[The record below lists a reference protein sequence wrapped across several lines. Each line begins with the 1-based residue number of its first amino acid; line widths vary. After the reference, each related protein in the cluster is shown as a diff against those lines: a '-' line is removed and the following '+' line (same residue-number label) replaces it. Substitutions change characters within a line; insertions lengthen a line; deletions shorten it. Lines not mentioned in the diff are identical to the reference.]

1 MNDDDDDKRFHMM
14 PAGDIGILA
23 IAAAFL
29 VGFLYLMFGPSPFQ
43 PIIDKAKHDAAQ
55 PVEVPV
61 TLPEKPK
68 K

>member
-1 MNDDDDDKRFHMM
+1 MNDDDDDKKFHLM
-14 PAGDIGILA
+14 PAGDICILA

-29 VGFLYLMFGPSPFQ
+29 IGFLYLMFGPSPFQ
-43 PIIDKAKHDAAQ
+43 PLVDKAKHDAAQ

-68 K
+68 N

>member
-1 MNDDDDDKRFHMM
+1 
-14 PAGDIGILA
+14 
-23 IAAAFL
+23 
-29 VGFLYLMFGPSPFQ
+29 MFGPSPFQ
-43 PIIDKAKHDAAQ
+43 PLIDKAKHDAAQ

>member
-1 MNDDDDDKRFHMM
+1 MINDEDDEKPPRMHVGDMLSIGV
-14 PAGDIGILA
+14 AGACVLA
-23 IAAAFL
+23 
-29 VGFLYLMFGPSPFQ
+29 FLYLMFGPSPFQ
-43 PIIDKAKHDAAQ
+43 PLIDKAKHDAAQ

>member
-1 MNDDDDDKRFHMM
+1 MNDDRDDKKFHMM

-43 PIIDKAKHDAAQ
+43 PLVDKAKQEAAQ